1 MKNRFVYSF
10 HLVEYTDA
18 EKSVII
24 QRYLQVYDVNYDWD
38 VPWEI
43 AKKVDSVPREI
54 HNLCIKIRD
63 YCIEKWIK
71 NITKQ
76 QLLEFFQHAQIH
88 DWGLTPLHE
97 RYLEVLAQYDR
108 PIWVKVIAAQLWVNE
123 KAVEDDIEP
132 LLLKLWKIEKTSQ
145 WRILSGWGKWLFI

>member
-1 MKNRFVYSF
+1 MLSKPMKNRFVYSF
-10 HLVEYTDA
+10 HLVEYTDT
-18 EKSVII
+18 EKSIII
-24 QRYLQVYDVNYDWD
+24 QRYLQVYDVNYDSS
-38 VPWEI
+38 VPVEI

-54 HNLCIKIRD
+54 HNLCIKVRD

-71 NITKQ
+71 NLTSSE
-76 QLLEFFQHAQIH
+76 LSEFFQHAQIH

-123 KAVEDDIEP
+123 KAVEEDIEP

-145 WRILSGWGKWLFI
+145 WRVLS

>member
-1 MKNRFVYSF
+1 
-10 HLVEYTDA
+10 
-18 EKSVII
+18 
-24 QRYLQVYDVNYDWD
+24 
-38 VPWEI
+38 
-43 AKKVDSVPREI
+43 
-54 HNLCIKIRD
+54 LCIKVRD

-71 NITKQ
+71 NLTSSE
-76 QLLEFFQHAQIH
+76 LSEFFQHAQIH

-123 KAVEDDIEP
+123 KAVEEDIEP

-145 WRILSGWGKWLFI
+145 WRVLS